1 MPWNPSL
8 KDQNSK
14 YFEIITSDIENL
26 IYERFGGFK
35 NVTFESVSFK
45 FYPDTRI
52 RTKFDLNLVV
62 VFENFDLFNS
72 SLMIMVELYRLIRD
86 EQDIFGKFHVHN
98 TFTDLK
104 NNFEFYEKERPFNW
118 FWENDETILKMPK
131 IQNKPFCQLKMK
143 SQLEKEPTS

>member
-14 YFEIITSDIENL
+14 YFKLITSDIEDL
-26 IYERFGGFK
+26 IFERFDDFK

-52 RTKFDLNLVV
+52 RTKFDLNLFVIV
-62 VFENFDLFNS
+62 NNLDLFNS

-104 NNFEFYEKERPFNW
+104 HNFEFYEKERPFNW
-118 FWENDETILKMPK
+118 FWEYDETILKMPK
-131 IQNKPFCQLKMK
+131 IQNMPFCQFKVKQILFT
-143 SQLEKEPTS
+143 LLA